1 MNPPKEV
8 KTPRQAGGKVFS
20 PLATKKSP
28 FASRGS
34 KLDQRPPSQ
43 VPSIPGSRGTGRL
56 DLWQGPQ
63 HYQDENKE
71 AWEELATY
79 CPAAK
84 QRLQQRSWGC
94 TEQPGARDHDE
105 GCCLPGGQT
114 HRAGKVVHTTRAPR
128 ALIDPG
134 DGDAGQ
140 PMLRSH
146 QHYTLAV
153 HMTHRDWEDVAWRE
167 LLEQRLGMS
176 PTQIQALL
184 RDGPIAGRDEKDIF
198 QGDILQHLILFG
210 QEACPDWAL
219 ERKVTERPEHADT
232 MQSPLRSGLA
242 HLVLSESACAVVP
255 TWCGAG
261 GRDSSHVML
270 LWNQ

>member
-1 MNPPKEV
+1 MEMP
-8 KTPRQAGGKVFS
+8 
-20 PLATKKSP
+20 
-28 FASRGS
+28 
-34 KLDQRPPSQ
+34 
-43 VPSIPGSRGTGRL
+43 
-56 DLWQGPQ
+56 W
-63 HYQDENKE
+63 
-71 AWEELATY
+71 
-79 CPAAK
+79 
-84 QRLQQRSWGC
+84 
-94 TEQPGARDHDE
+94 
-105 GCCLPGGQT
+105 
-114 HRAGKVVHTTRAPR
+114 
-128 ALIDPG
+128 
-134 DGDAGQ
+134 Q

-184 RDGPIAGRDEKDIF
+184 RDGVEELENQGLIPDLQQKYMPALANSHWLLQPIAGRGEKDMF